1 MATSKGVSMKVYFY
15 ILNTMADWEYG
26 FLLAELN
33 SKRYFLPSKKDLE
46 IITVSNDKNPKTS
59 MGGFKISPDITINEL
74 DFSNED
80 FLILPGADKW
90 LENEQK
96 EILIKSKE
104 FINNDMNVAAIC
116 GATFGLAKHGA
127 LDSKLHT
134 SSDKEYLKMLC
145 PEYGGEEHYQD
156 AVVVNNKRLITASG
170 IAPIEFSYEVI
181 KNLEVFS
188 DETLNNW
195 YGLYDK
201 KEAKYFF
208 GLMKS
213 LDNK

>member
-1 MATSKGVSMKVYFY
+1 MKVYFY

-46 IITVSNDKNPKTS
+46 IITVSNDKNTKTS
-59 MGGFKISPDITINEL
+59 MGGFKITPDITINEL

-90 LENEQK
+90 LENENE

-116 GATFGLAKHGA
+116 GATLGLAKHGA
-127 LDSKLHT
+127 LDLKLHT
-134 SSDKEYLKMLC
+134 SIDKEYLKMLC
-145 PEYGGEEHYQD
+145 PEYRGEEHYVD
-156 AVVVNNKRLITASG
+156 AVVVNNRRLITASG

-181 KNLEVFS
+181 KNLNVFS

-213 LDNK
+213 LGNN